1 MATKQEQ
8 LLLWEGP
15 APSDGSLFGPGPL
28 DTPLDGQLDVS
39 FLLNGFCIAGLPLRR
54 PRDNTLVWKRQDE
67 RFALTVQ
74 SPEIGLPG
82 GTSFVAGL
90 PFGPKARLLAMWLA
104 TEAKD
109 PVRRSDDRWIEIGK
123 ITDWLRAVGITPEWG
138 PRGSVVAT
146 KDQFLRLAFAHF
158 SMVFK
163 REDGFQPFKH
173 ETLIEAGVFHD
184 NDLEKA
190 AAGKIGELKWPS
202 GFLLSQTAF
211 DRFRNQSI
219 PIPTT
224 RLRQV
229 AHNAMAI
236 DILTLLC
243 YRLPLIEANS
253 TEIITWRQLTA
264 QFGNRGEPVYQFKD
278 TFTDSIK
285 LALRAY
291 PEARVE
297 LIDAGLQLRHSDP
310 AALRRAFY
318 ILPGNLPP
326 ERGRRRPRT
335 LPPQLR
341 NIASGAIDGVLASCH
356 GRD

>member
-1 MATKQEQ
+1 
-8 LLLWEGP
+8 
-15 APSDGSLFGPGPL
+15 
-28 DTPLDGQLDVS
+28 
-39 FLLNGFCIAGLPLRR
+39 
-54 PRDNTLVWKRQDE
+54 
-67 RFALTVQ
+67 
-74 SPEIGLPG
+74 
-82 GTSFVAGL
+82 
-90 PFGPKARLLAMWLA
+90 
-104 TEAKD
+104 
-109 PVRRSDDRWIEIGK
+109 
-123 ITDWLRAVGITPEWG
+123 
-138 PRGSVVAT
+138 
-146 KDQFLRLAFAHF
+146 
-158 SMVFK
+158 MVFR

-173 ETLIEAGVFHD
+173 ETLIEAGVFRD

-190 AAGKIGELKWPS
+190 SAGNISDLKWPP

-297 LIDAGLQLRHSDP
+297 LVDAGLQLRHSDP
-310 AALRRAFY
+310 AALRRAFFV
-318 ILPGNLPP
+318 LPGARALPP
-326 ERGRRRPRT
+326 GGKRRGK
-335 LPPQLR
+335 LPKLTS
-341 NIASGAIDGVLASCH
+341 ISVEGEGK
-356 GRD
+356 